1 MFRSSLSS
9 MSALFAMRRTGL
21 ALRIAALSIAA
32 LNIAALSIAAL
43 SAAALA
49 QSATSGSGSSSS
61 SGTAPWPQRAIRLVC
76 PQAAGGPSDI
86 FSRIVA
92 DRLSPM
98 LGQPVVVENRAGA
111 STMIGAEIVAR
122 APADGYTL
130 LMGSVTTLSINP
142 SLFPKIAYDPQRDFA
157 PITVVSS
164 VPMFLIATPG
174 LGVNT
179 LQELIARAKAQPG
192 KLN

>member
-9 MSALFAMRRTGL
+9 LSALFAMRRTGL

-32 LNIAALSIAAL
+32 LSIAAL
-43 SAAALA
+43 STAALA
-49 QSATSGSGSSSS
+49 QSATSGSGSSS

-98 LGQPVVVENRAGA
+98 L
-111 STMIGAEIVAR
+111 
-122 APADGYTL
+122 
-130 LMGSVTTLSINP
+130 LS
-142 SLFPKIAYDPQRDFA
+142 
-157 PITVVSS
+157 
-164 VPMFLIATPG
+164 LIH
-174 LGVNT
+174 
-179 LQELIARAKAQPG
+179 I
-192 KLN
+192 